1 MFLVSLLC
9 GGALEIV
16 WECLG
21 FIGFAVRYKR
31 KGGSGRTADSPFG
44 LIIIFIKDIL
54 FFTLAGAVFSVLI
67 YWANDG
73 QFRFLALVGVIIGFI
88 ICHRTLGRLIRLL
101 NEQIVKLLF
110 TLLSI
115 LFYPARKLIGI
126 AVALIRR
133 AAEAECRRR
142 MRCYTMREI
151 RAVDVIKLRGMP
163 R

>member
-16 WECLG
+16 WESLG

-31 KGGSGRTADSPFG
+31 GGGSGRAGESSFG

-73 QFRFLALVGVIIGFI
+73 QFRFLALAGVVIGFI

-110 TLLSI
+110 TLLGI
-115 LFYPARKLIGI
+115 LFYPVRKLICF
-126 AVALIRR
+126 AAALIGR
-133 AAEAECRRR
+133 AAEAGRRQR
-142 MRCYTMREI
+142 MRRYTLREI
-151 RAVDVIKLRGMP
+151 RAVDLIKLRGMP